1 MEKRKLLIVSTSKV
15 HGSAYME
22 YIKDEVKQHFEGCKK
37 LLFIPFARPGGI
49 THTDYTRK
57 ARSVFDELGIEV
69 RGAHR
74 FKSAEEACVWADG
87 IFTGGGNTFVLLNE
101 LYHRG
106 YIAPVYRAVKSG
118 KPYMGSSAGS
128 NIAGLSISTTN
139 DMPIVYPP
147 AFKALQLVPFNINP
161 HYLDPVKGSSHMG
174 ETREQRISEFHF
186 FNSQPVVGIREG
198 TALRVYGNKISIYG
212 DLSVRLFEKG
222 KAPRELKPDA
232 DLSFLLEGEKE
243 PKLPVKR

>member
-1 MEKRKLLIVSTSKV
+1 MEKRKLLIVSTSRV

-22 YIKDEVKQHFEGCKK
+22 YIKEEVQRHFEGCKK
-37 LLFIPFARPGGI
+37 LLFIPFARPGGL

-57 ARSVFDELGIEV
+57 AREVFESFGIEV

-101 LYHRG
+101 LYHRR
-106 YIAPVYRAVKSG
+106 YIAPIRRAVKSG

-128 NIAGLSISTTN
+128 NIAGLSVSTTN

-147 AFKALQLVPFNINP
+147 SFKALQLVPFNINP
-161 HYLDPVKGSSHMG
+161 HYLDADSSSSHMG
-174 ETREQRISEFHF
+174 ETREQRINEFHF
-186 FNSQPVVGIREG
+186 FNSQPVVGLREG
-198 TALRVYGNKISIYG
+198 SALRVHGNNVSIYG
-212 DLSVRLFEKG
+212 KLNVRLFQKG
-222 KAPRELKPDA
+222 KPAEELKPDT
-232 DLSFLLEGEKE
+232 DLSFLLAGEK
-243 PKLPVKR
+243 PD